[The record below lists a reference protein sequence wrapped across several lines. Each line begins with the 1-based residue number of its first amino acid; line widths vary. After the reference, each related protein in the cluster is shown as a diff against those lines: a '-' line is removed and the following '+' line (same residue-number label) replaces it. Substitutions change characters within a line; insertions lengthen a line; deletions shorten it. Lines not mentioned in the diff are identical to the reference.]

1 MPKKLVQDFLYGN
14 ETYLIR
20 GACFKIW
27 KEFGGAFKEKVVDRA
42 LGEELKS
49 LGLKV
54 DSQKSIGIYYRGKKI
69 ASYVPDKIINDAI
82 LIEVKCKPFLTKEDE
97 RQFWL
102 YLKGS
107 KYKLG
112 LLINFGFRKLE
123 IKRRIYDKAREKR
136 FQRKSALLST
146 FIGFYIA
153 ITLLLSWCPASAQ
166 QNISPRLSVSPHTFD
181 LTVLPGETRTG
192 KIKVGN
198 RSEVPLPILTKTVD
212 FSAAGEEGEM
222 AFDELSQDIS
232 FASRKWIKIEN
243 PNFILNPGETK
254 EVYFTIQVPENA
266 EPGGHYAT
274 FLFEP
279 QLPSFYFE
287 EPTPPSGEPFRLE
300 PDLER
305 TPVQP
310 RVVPVIGVLFLFS
323 VQTFTLEPET
333 GEKLEVVEFS
343 IPREERLASLENF
356 FRVVS
361 RSFSRGLALI
371 NQAYAAEPSKIEIV
385 KKAPSSFVLR
395 IKNNDIYHIKPSG
408 KVLIY
413 NFFGK
418 KVGEA
423 EIPQRTILPGQI
435 RKFPVEFSPGI
446 PEKLKWLPAS
456 VSNFLVQN
464 FFVGKYGAR
473 IELQTKSPLT
483 AEVFQPEIPV
493 VLTFFSLPWHFWFS
507 FIFISGLLFFLL
519 VKYRKRIVLAMK
531 TLLSPNPFFKIGQ

>member
-1 MPKKLVQDFLYGN
+1 MYRKLLEINNNNQQTRKLFV
-14 ETYLIR
+14 LIL
-20 GACFKIW
+20 
-27 KEFGGAFKEKVVDRA
+27 AF
-42 LGEELKS
+42 
-49 LGLKV
+49 
-54 DSQKSIGIYYRGKKI
+54 
-69 ASYVPDKIINDAI
+69 
-82 LIEVKCKPFLTKEDE
+82 C
-97 RQFWL
+97 FWL
-102 YLKGS
+102 FFSSRCY
-107 KYKLG
+107 
-112 LLINFGFRKLE
+112 
-123 IKRRIYDKAREKR
+123 A
-136 FQRKSALLST
+136 
-146 FIGFYIA
+146 
-153 ITLLLSWCPASAQ
+153 
-166 QNISPRLSVSPHTFD
+166 QNISPSLSVSPHTFD

-356 FRVVS
+356 FS
-361 RSFSRGLALI
+361 RLMG
-371 NQAYAAEPSKIEIV
+371 NTVEAASSITITRKP
-385 KKAPSSFVLR
+385 PSSFVLR

-435 RKFPVEFSPGI
+435 RRFPVEFSPEI

>member
-1 MPKKLVQDFLYGN
+1 MNKNFQLPNDLAKVEKKESSSTLIFNFL
-14 ETYLIR
+14 I
-20 GACFKIW
+20 
-27 KEFGGAFKEKVVDRA
+27 
-42 LGEELKS
+42 
-49 LGLKV
+49 
-54 DSQKSIGIYYRGKKI
+54 
-69 ASYVPDKIINDAI
+69 
-82 LIEVKCKPFLTKEDE
+82 
-97 RQFWL
+97 
-102 YLKGS
+102 
-107 KYKLG
+107 
-112 LLINFGFRKLE
+112 
-123 IKRRIYDKAREKR
+123 
-136 FQRKSALLST
+136 ALLVIIFLFFEFSVN
-146 FIGFYIA
+146 A
-153 ITLLLSWCPASAQ
+153 E
-166 QNISPRLSVSPHTFD
+166 NISPSLSVSPNTFD
-181 LTVLPGETRTG
+181 LTVLPGEVQTG
-192 KIKVGN
+192 KIKIGN
-198 RSEVPLPILTKTVD
+198 RSEVALPILARTVD

-222 AFDELSQDIS
+222 TFDELSQDIS

-287 EPTPPSGEPFRLE
+287 EPTPPSGEPLMLE
-300 PDLER
+300 PDLEI

-333 GEKLEVVEFS
+333 GQKLEVVEFS

-356 FRVVS
+356 LSKLMGNIVE
-361 RSFSRGLALI
+361 
-371 NQAYAAEPSKIEIV
+371 AASSITIT
-385 KKAPSSFVLR
+385 KKSPQNFILR

-413 NFFGK
+413 NFFGN
-418 KVGEA
+418 KVGET

-435 RKFPVEFSPGI
+435 RKFPVEFSPEI

-456 VSNFLVQN
+456 LSEFLVQN
-464 FFVGKYGAR
+464 FFAGKYQAK

-483 AEVFQPEIPV
+483 AEVFQPKIPV
-493 VLTFFSLPWHFWFS
+493 VLTFFSFPWQFWLS

-519 VKYRKRIVLAMK
+519 VKYKKRIKLAFK
-531 TLLSPNPFFKIGQ
+531 TLFYPKKSGV